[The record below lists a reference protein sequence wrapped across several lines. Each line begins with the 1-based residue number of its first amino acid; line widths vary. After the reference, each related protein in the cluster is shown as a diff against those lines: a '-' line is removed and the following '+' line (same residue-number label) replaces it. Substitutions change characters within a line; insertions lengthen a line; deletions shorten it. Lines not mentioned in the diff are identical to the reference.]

1 VFLHGFRPRD
11 RVYDRGQAEDSI
23 AVTSDPYRLRPED
36 VVDPPHGLG
45 PTLRRIGPGMVLAAS
60 IVGSGELIAT
70 TTLGAQTG
78 YAALWVVLLSCLVKP
93 VVQAEMGRY
102 SIATGETGLEALN
115 HLPGPRLGV
124 SWLLWGWAVMV
135 LITTLQLGGMFG
147 GIAQVMNLIVPA
159 VSVRVWVILFLAM
172 TLALL
177 LGGGYDRVERLAMF
191 KVALFTLITVL
202 AAVVLSRMPQHFS
215 WAHVLEGL
223 RFRLP
228 SAGLTTAIAVFG
240 ITGVGASELFMYPY
254 WCVEK
259 GYARFVGRREES
271 AAWRERALGWIRVM
285 HVDIACSLVVYTL
298 ATVAFYLLGAGVLH
312 GMGLV
317 PAARDMIPVLS
328 NIYTQTLGHWAV
340 WVFYAGALVTLYGT
354 IFAATA
360 AQSRMAADMV
370 RVLGGFE
377 REDYRARVIWRRRFV
392 VLLTI
397 VPVLLYFA
405 FESPVKMVVA
415 GGIAQSAMLPAVA
428 AATLYLRHRR
438 LPPEV
443 APPPWTTMALWLAA
457 ALMLAVVGTSM
468 ALALAA

>member
-1 VFLHGFRPRD
+1 MPGR
-11 RVYDRGQAEDSI
+11 AEDAI
-23 AVTSDPYRLRPED
+23 AVTADPYALRPED
-36 VVDPPHGLG
+36 VKGPPRTLVE
-45 PTLRRIGPGMVLAAS
+45 TLRRIGPGLVLAAS

-102 SIATGETGLEALN
+102 TIATGETGLEALDRI
-115 HLPGPRLGV
+115 PGPRLGV
-124 SWLLWGWAVMV
+124 GWLLWCWAAMV
-135 LITTLQLGGMFG
+135 LITTLQVGGMFG
-147 GIAQVMNLIVPA
+147 GIAQVMNLVVPA
-159 VSVRVWVILFLAM
+159 VPVRAWVVLFLGL

-177 LGGGYDRVERLAMF
+177 LGGGYERVERLAML

-202 AAVVLSRMPQHFS
+202 AAVVLARMPQYFS
-215 WAHVLEGL
+215 WAHLAEGL

-228 SAGLTTAIAVFG
+228 AAGLTTAIAVFG

-259 GYARFVGRREES
+259 GYARFVGRREET

-298 ATVAFYLLGAGVLH
+298 ATVAFYLLGAGILH

-340 WVFYAGALVTLYGT
+340 WVFYAGALITLYGT

-360 AQSRMAADMV
+360 AQSRMAADLV
-370 RVLGGFE
+370 RVLGAFP
-377 REDYRARVIWRRRFV
+377 RDDYRARVLWRRRFV
-392 VLLTI
+392 ALLTV
-397 VPVLLYFA
+397 VPVVLYFA

-415 GGIAQSAMLPAVA
+415 GGIAQSAMLPVVA
-428 AATLYLRHRR
+428 AATLFLRYRR
-438 LPPEV
+438 LPQEV
-443 APPPWTTMALWLAA
+443 APPPWTSAALWVAG
-457 ALMLAVVGTSM
+457 ALMLVVVATSA
-468 ALALAA
+468 ALALIS